1 MGGNRISKIPN
12 EKVMERLENILKRL
26 EIGEK
31 LSVKA
36 LASEFGCSTK
46 TIQRDINE
54 RLPMLRKYLGIEFEP
69 TRVGKLITLEKQI
82 AFSNFND
89 DIRALK
95 NSNSH
100 LFANISIEN
109 MDRQSK
115 NIQTIE
121 SAISSK
127 HYVGFDYQTNNKS
140 IKILLIPLKIICF
153 DGLWYLIGQ
162 NSKYNEIRKYY
173 IKNISNLRASDRAT
187 DIQKSID
194 KKIKRAMNVWFDA
207 NANEYEVRLYAQKEI
222 AKYFMRMP
230 ISATQTI
237 ISKDNDGGV
246 ELSIMITNDNEII
259 PTVLKWIPN
268 LFVLS
273 PKALKEKIDK
283 AVISFLEQSSQI

>member
-54 RLPMLRKYLGIEFEP
+54 RLPMLRKYLSIEFEP

-95 NSNSH
+95 NNNSH

-127 HYVGFDYQTNNKS
+127 HYVGFDYQANNKS

-173 IKNISNLRASDRAT
+173 IKNISNLRVLDRAT